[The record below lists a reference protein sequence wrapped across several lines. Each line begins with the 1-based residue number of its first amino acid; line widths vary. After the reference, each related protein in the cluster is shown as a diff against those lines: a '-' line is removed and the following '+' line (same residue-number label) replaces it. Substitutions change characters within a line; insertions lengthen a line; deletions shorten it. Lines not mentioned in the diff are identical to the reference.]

1 MRLSQFWLTT
11 QKETPADAEV
21 ISHQLMLRAGMIRQA
36 ALGIY
41 SWLPLGLRVLRKVE
55 QIIREEMN
63 RAGSLEIL
71 MPSAQ
76 PAELWQESGRWQ
88 AYGPE
93 LQRFIDRHERE
104 YCLGPTHEEVVTDL
118 MRRDLSSYKQ
128 LPLNVYQIQTKFR
141 DEIRPRFGVMR
152 GREFLMKDAY
162 SFHLDEA
169 SLQDTYQTMFDAYC
183 RIFERLG
190 LDYRPVLADNGS
202 IGGTGSHEF
211 HVLAATGE
219 DAIVFSTNGNYA
231 ANIEKAEAQR
241 PAQIRPAPSAAM
253 EKRETPHCKT
263 IAALVEDYGVPI
275 ERIIKTLMVAGA
287 EGGVVALIIRGD
299 HELNAIK
306 AEHLPEV
313 AAPLRMA
320 EEAEIRAALG
330 AGAGSLGPVGAN
342 VPMIVDYDAAV
353 IADFAAGANE
363 DGYHYFNINWERDV
377 PLPKIAD
384 LRNVVEGDM
393 APDGSGTLAIR
404 RGIEVGH
411 IFQLGKKYSEAMGL
425 KIQLEDGGSATPLM
439 GCYGIGVT
447 RVVAA
452 AIEQNHDERGIIWPQ
467 AIAPFTVV
475 ILPLNAAKSPEVQR
489 AAETLYEQLL
499 QAGVDVVLDDRGKRP
514 GVMFADMD
522 LIGIPERIVISDK
535 TLANGEVEYKHRRC
549 ESAEMVPL
557 DAIFARLTQA

>member
-21 ISHQLMLRAGMIRQA
+21 VSHQLMLRAGMIRQA

-118 MRRDLSSYKQ
+118 MRRDLASYKQ

-169 SLQDTYQTMFDAYC
+169 SLQETYQTMFDAYC

-263 IAALVEDYGVPI
+263 IAALVKDYGVPI
-275 ERIIKTLMVAGA
+275 ERTIKTLMVAGA
-287 EGGVVALIIRGD
+287 EGGVVALVIRGD

-342 VPMIVDYDAAV
+342 VPIIVDYDAAV

-377 PLPKIAD
+377 PLPKVAD

-467 AIAPFTVV
+467 AIAPFTVA

-489 AAETLYEQLL
+489 AAETLYEQLR

-535 TLANGEVEYKHRRC
+535 TLANGEVEYKHRRS
-549 ESAEMVPL
+549 ESAEMVPVGT
-557 DAIFARLTQA
+557 IFTRLMSA

>member
-41 SWLPLGLRVLRKVE
+41 SWLPLGLRVLCKVE

-275 ERIIKTLMVAGA
+275 ERTIKTLMVAGA

-330 AGAGSLGPVGAN
+330 AGAGSLGPVEAN
-342 VPMIVDYDAAV
+342 VPMVVDYDAAV

-377 PLPKIAD
+377 PLPKVAD

-393 APDGSGTLAIR
+393 APEGSGTLAIR

-425 KIQLEDGGSATPLM
+425 KIQLEDGGSAPPLM

-467 AIAPFTVV
+467 AIAPFTVA

>member
-36 ALGIY
+36 TLGIY

-241 PAQIRPAPSAAM
+241 PAQTRPAPSAAM

-275 ERIIKTLMVAGA
+275 ERTIKTLMVAGA

-330 AGAGSLGPVGAN
+330 AGAGSLGPVEAN
-342 VPMIVDYDAAV
+342 VPMVVDYDAAV

-377 PLPKIAD
+377 PLPKVAD

-467 AIAPFTVV
+467 AIAPFTVA

-535 TLANGEVEYKHRRC
+535 TLANSEVEYKHRRC

>member
-21 ISHQLMLRAGMIRQA
+21 VSHQLMLRAGMIRQA

-162 SFHLDEA
+162 SFHLDEP

-275 ERIIKTLMVAGA
+275 ERTIKTLMVAGA

-330 AGAGSLGPVGAN
+330 AGAGSLGPVEAN
-342 VPMIVDYDAAV
+342 VPMVVDYDAAV

-377 PLPKIAD
+377 PLPKVAD

-467 AIAPFTVV
+467 AIAPFTVA

-535 TLANGEVEYKHRRC
+535 TLANSEVEYKHRRC

>member
-21 ISHQLMLRAGMIRQA
+21 VSHQLMLRAGMIRQA

-263 IAALVEDYGVPI
+263 IAALVEDYSVPI
-275 ERIIKTLMVAGA
+275 ERTIKTLMVAGA

-377 PLPKIAD
+377 PLPKVAD

-467 AIAPFTVV
+467 AIAPFTVA

-535 TLANGEVEYKHRRC
+535 TLANSEVEYKHRRC

>member
-275 ERIIKTLMVAGA
+275 ERTIKTLMVAGA

-377 PLPKIAD
+377 PLPKVAD

-452 AIEQNHDERGIIWPQ
+452 AIEQNHDERGIIWTQ
-467 AIAPFTVV
+467 AIAPFTVA
-475 ILPLNAAKSPEVQR
+475 ILPLNVAKSPEVQR

>member
-21 ISHQLMLRAGMIRQA
+21 VSHQLMLRAGMIRQA

-241 PAQIRPAPSAAM
+241 PAQTRPAPSAAM

-263 IAALVEDYGVPI
+263 IAALVENYGVPI
-275 ERIIKTLMVAGA
+275 ERTIKTLMVAGA

-377 PLPKIAD
+377 PLPKVAD

-393 APDGSGTLAIR
+393 APDGSGPLAIR

-467 AIAPFTVV
+467 AIAPFTVA

-499 QAGVDVVLDDRGKRP
+499 QAGVDVVLDDRSKRP

-535 TLANGEVEYKHRRC
+535 TLANSEVEYKHRRC

>member
-275 ERIIKTLMVAGA
+275 ERTIKTLMVAGA

-330 AGAGSLGPVGAN
+330 AGAGSLGPVEAN
-342 VPMIVDYDAAV
+342 VPMVVDYDAAV

-377 PLPKIAD
+377 PLPKVAD

-452 AIEQNHDERGIIWPQ
+452 AIEQNHDERGIIWQQ
-467 AIAPFTVV
+467 AIAPFTVA

-535 TLANGEVEYKHRRC
+535 TLANSEVEYKHRRC

>member
-21 ISHQLMLRAGMIRQA
+21 VSHQLMLRAGMIRQA

-118 MRRDLSSYKQ
+118 MRRDLASYKQ

-241 PAQIRPAPSAAM
+241 PAQTRPAPSAAM

-263 IAALVEDYGVPI
+263 IAALVEGYGVPI
-275 ERIIKTLMVAGA
+275 ERTIKTLMVAGA

-377 PLPKIAD
+377 PLPKVAD

-467 AIAPFTVV
+467 AIAPFTVA

-499 QAGVDVVLDDRGKRP
+499 QAGVDAVLDDRGKRP

>member
-275 ERIIKTLMVAGA
+275 ERTIKTLMVAGA

-330 AGAGSLGPVGAN
+330 AGAGSLGPVEAN
-342 VPMIVDYDAAV
+342 VPMVVDYDAAV

-467 AIAPFTVV
+467 AIAPFTVA

-535 TLANGEVEYKHRRC
+535 TLANSEVEYKHRRC

>member
-21 ISHQLMLRAGMIRQA
+21 VSHQLMLRAGMIRQA

-118 MRRDLSSYKQ
+118 MRRDLASYKQ

-241 PAQIRPAPSAAM
+241 PAQTRPAPSAVM

-263 IAALVEDYGVPI
+263 IAALVENYGVPI
-275 ERIIKTLMVAGA
+275 ERTIKTLMVAGA

-330 AGAGSLGPVGAN
+330 AGAGSLGPIGAN

-467 AIAPFTVV
+467 AIAPFTVA

-489 AAETLYEQLL
+489 AAETLYEQLR

-557 DAIFARLTQA
+557 DAILARLTQA

>member
-21 ISHQLMLRAGMIRQA
+21 VSHQLMLRAGMIRQA

-118 MRRDLSSYKQ
+118 MRRDLASYKQ

-275 ERIIKTLMVAGA
+275 ERTIKTLMVAGA

-377 PLPKIAD
+377 PLPKVAD

-467 AIAPFTVV
+467 AIAPFTVA
-475 ILPLNAAKSPEVQR
+475 ILPLNAAKSLEVQR
-489 AAETLYEQLL
+489 AAETLYEQLR

-535 TLANGEVEYKHRRC
+535 TLANSEVEYKHRRC

>member
-1 MRLSQFWLTT
+1 
-11 QKETPADAEV
+11 
-21 ISHQLMLRAGMIRQA
+21 MIRQA

-118 MRRDLSSYKQ
+118 MRRDLASYKQ

-241 PAQIRPAPSAAM
+241 PAQIRPAPSATM

-275 ERIIKTLMVAGA
+275 ERTIKTLMVAGA
-287 EGGVVALIIRGD
+287 EEGVVALIIRGD

-377 PLPKIAD
+377 PLPKVAD

-467 AIAPFTVV
+467 AIAPFTVA

-499 QAGVDVVLDDRGKRP
+499 QAGVDAVLDDRGKRP

>member
-21 ISHQLMLRAGMIRQA
+21 VSHQLMLRAGMIRQA

-118 MRRDLSSYKQ
+118 MRRDLASYKQ

-275 ERIIKTLMVAGA
+275 ERTIKTLMVAGA

-377 PLPKIAD
+377 PLPKVAD

-467 AIAPFTVV
+467 AIAPFTVA

-499 QAGVDVVLDDRGKRP
+499 QAGVDAVLDDRGKRP